1 MAVTDASAARSDE
14 QADERSV
21 TAGRRS
27 SRSEGSP
34 RRPDD
39 RAVSEFAGV
48 AILIAITLLVTS
60 SVGLYVL
67 LEDSSYGEGPDANFT
82 YDYVDESSVLIVTHD
97 RGESFTA
104 GNLTVRSG
112 ETSVT
117 WSQLA
122 GVENETLIEPGAT
135 VQLSRRNAFGREV
148 SPASRV
154 VVLYAPPAGNE
165 TALDTWEGPER

>member
-27 SRSEGSP
+27 SRSEGSS

-48 AILIAITLLVTS
+48 AILIAITFLVTS

-97 RGESFTA
+97 RGEPFA
-104 GNLTVRSG
+104 QAVWGMQAQYID
-112 ETSVT
+112 
-117 WSQLA
+117 SQS
-122 GVENETLIEPGAT
+122 ETL
-135 VQLSRRNAFGREV
+135 V
-148 SPASRV
+148 
-154 VVLYAPPAGNE
+154 
-165 TALDTWEGPER
+165 EGTFVDWLE